1 MITYITNALKNHRNR
16 SWFGVP
22 EAMDYTKCSRTTIY
36 SAVRSGKLKSSKT
49 RVVCIIGI
57 LLFNDVF
64 TSEGFTFLPSRLPP
78 T

>member
-36 SAVRSGKLKSSKT
+36 SAVRNGKLKSSKPE
-49 RVVCIIGI
+49 GI
-57 LLFNDVF
+57 NKIVF
-64 TSEGFTFLPSRLPP
+64 KRDWLDSWLGGE
-78 T
+78 

>member
-36 SAVRSGKLKSSKT
+36 SAVRNGKLKSSKPD
-49 RVVCIIGI
+49 GI
-57 LLFNDVF
+57 NKIVF
-64 TSEGFTFLPSRLPP
+64 KRDWLDSWLGGE
-78 T
+78 